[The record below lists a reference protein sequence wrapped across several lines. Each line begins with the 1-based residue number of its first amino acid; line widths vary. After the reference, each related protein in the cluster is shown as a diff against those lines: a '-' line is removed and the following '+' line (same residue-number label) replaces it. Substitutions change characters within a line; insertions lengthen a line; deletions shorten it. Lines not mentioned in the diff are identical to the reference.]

1 MDQTELLIVG
11 AGPFGLAMAA
21 QARTLGIDH
30 LLVGKPMS
38 FWREHMPSGM
48 LLRSGCDWHLDPK
61 GADTLEAFLATR
73 GQVPGDVEPLSLALY
88 LDYADWFQAR
98 QDLTPRP
105 ARVLRL
111 DRDADGFRAQLDDGS
126 ELSAARVILA
136 LGFGDFAWVPPDLAQ
151 CVPAA
156 RRSHTRDCR
165 DPAPFAGQRVLVV
178 GGRQSA
184 FETAVLSAE
193 AGAAAV
199 HVCHRHA
206 TPSFTRS
213 DWSWVDPLLER
224 TVEQP
229 GWFRALPA
237 EERDALN
244 ARFWAEGRLKLEP
257 WLAPRLKHPAI
268 QVRPHTSIEHTEE
281 AGDALRVR
289 LNTGEHLDVDH
300 VLFATGYKVDLSR
313 VPLLAAGRLLTA
325 IQTQDG
331 FPVLDTA
338 LQTSVAGLYM
348 TSLPAARDFGLFFAF
363 TAAVR
368 ASARIIGRALRPARV
383 RDP

>member
-1 MDQTELLIVG
+1 MEQTELLIVG

-30 LLVGKPMS
+30 RVVGKPMS
-38 FWREHMPSGM
+38 FWREHMPVGM
-48 LLRSGCDWHLDPK
+48 ALRSGCDWHLDPA
-61 GADTLEAFLATR
+61 GADSLEAFLATR
-73 GQVPGDVEPLSLALY
+73 GQVPADAEPLSLALY

-98 QDLTPRP
+98 QGIIPRP

-111 DRDADGFRAQLDDGS
+111 DQDAGGFRAQLDDGS
-126 ELSAARVILA
+126 ELRAAQVLLA
-136 LGFGDFAWVPPDLAQ
+136 LGFADFAQVPPDLAER
-151 CVPAA
+151 VPAA
-156 RRSHTRDCR
+156 RWSHTCECR
-165 DPAPFAGQRVLVV
+165 QPARFAGQRVLVV

-199 HVCHRHA
+199 HVCHRHD
-206 TPSFTRS
+206 TPAFTRS
-213 DWSWVDPLLER
+213 DWSWVNPLLER

-237 EERDALN
+237 AERDELN

-257 WLAPRLKHPAI
+257 WLAPRLQHPAI
-268 QVRPHTSIEHTEE
+268 QVRPRTSIEQTQE

-289 LNTGEHLDVDH
+289 LNTGEHVEVDH
-300 VLFATGYKVDLSR
+300 VLFATGYTVDLRR
-313 VPLLAAGRLLTA
+313 VPWLAAGDLFAR
-325 IQTQDG
+325 IQTRDG

-338 LQTSVAGLYM
+338 LQTRIAGLYM

-368 ASARIIGRALRPARV
+368 ASAQIVGRALRQAPAA
-383 RDP
+383 